1 MRTYR
6 YLVQF
11 EIEGEL
17 SEFHLTASGTGDAI
31 QKAKRLLGK
40 VISLA
45 PIRKGV
51 NPYDPKYNLTN
62 LEKSYYGTF

>member
-11 EIEGEL
+11 EIDGEL

-31 QKAKRLLGK
+31 QRAKSLFGK

-51 NPYDPKYNLTN
+51 NPYDPKYQIET
-62 LEKSYYGTF
+62 LEKEYYGTV